1 MAQNNEL
8 EAMVAQI
15 NDKISSI
22 QNMIN
27 STNTNENVDIREQM
41 DELKALL
48 ASYDATNPTE
58 DTVADDINFALS
70 KQSMTIEEKRRI
82 IEY

>member
-1 MAQNNEL
+1 MT
-8 EAMVAQI
+8 
-15 NDKISSI
+15 KRSI

-58 DTVADDINFALS
+58 ETVVRYQFC
-70 KQSMTIEEKRRI
+70 IE
-82 IEY
+82 